1 MWPPP
6 RLVTDEPEW
15 RLNANLKYCGILPI
29 SDLTIADKRFN
40 YTRGQ
45 VKNIRI
51 GIRLAAG
58 FAIVVGL
65 FAANLVLVGVSLSN
79 LTQGVKQIKE
89 ETLPYVLIVD
99 EMDTARAEV
108 QQWLTDVSATHNRDG
123 YEDAEE
129 SAKRFHDGVAKYKQM
144 YQRENDADNLKKMEA
159 IEADFNRFYATGKA
173 MAEEYI
179 TKGLDAGNV
188 MMEGFD
194 KDSATLSG
202 ELEEFRKQQVAEANQ
217 ITTDAVSAAESTTNV
232 MSIGGAL
239 AALLAAVFSLLIT
252 RSVTLPMGRMQSTM
266 VEVGSSGD
274 FTRRIAVDSSDEVG
288 KTARSFNNLMGSLQT
303 TLHEMHDNIDK
314 VLDASRSLS
323 ASSQQVA
330 TSSAHQS
337 ESASAMAAAVE
348 QVTVSINHVSD
359 GAREALEISR
369 KSGDLSGQGSEIIH
383 KAATEMRHIADTVR
397 QTSSAI
403 ENLGQQSTQISSI
416 AQVIKE
422 IAEQTNLLA
431 LNAAIEAARAGEQGR
446 GLAVVADEVR
456 KLAERTANA
465 TKEITEMINAIQST
479 ARVAVTSMAEAGS
492 QVDGGVIL
500 AQQAGDAINQ
510 IKEKSAQV
518 LRTVGDISSALA
530 EQSSASNDI
539 ATHIEKVAQMTE
551 ENSAAT
557 NETAGASDRLVQLA
571 DTMRTAVNRYKF

>member
-1 MWPPP
+1 M
-6 RLVTDEPEW
+6 
-15 RLNANLKYCGILPI
+15 
-29 SDLTIADKRFN
+29 
-40 YTRGQ
+40 
-45 VKNIRI
+45 KNIRI

-89 ETLPYVLIVD
+89 ETLPYVLMVD

-129 SAKRFHDGVAKYKQM
+129 SAKRFRDGVAKYKQM

-274 FTRRIAVDSSDEVG
+274 FTRRIAVDSRDEVG
-288 KTARSFNNLMGSLQT
+288 QTARSFNNLMGSLQT
-303 TLHEMHDNIDK
+303 TLREMHDNIDK

-323 ASSQQVA
+323 SSSQQIA

-446 GLAVVADEVR
+446 GFAVVADEVR

-465 TKEITEMINAIQST
+465 TKEITEMIDSIQST

-492 QVDGGVIL
+492 QVDGGVTL

-557 NETAGASDRLVQLA
+557 KETAGASDHLVQLA

>member
-1 MWPPP
+1 M
-6 RLVTDEPEW
+6 
-15 RLNANLKYCGILPI
+15 
-29 SDLTIADKRFN
+29 
-40 YTRGQ
+40 
-45 VKNIRI
+45 KNIRI

-89 ETLPYVLIVD
+89 ETLPYVLVVD

-129 SAKRFHDGVAKYKQM
+129 SAKRFRDGVAKYKQM
-144 YQRENDADNLKKMEA
+144 YQRENDADNLKKTEA

-217 ITTDAVSAAESTTNV
+217 ITADAVSAAESTTNV

-274 FTRRIAVDSSDEVG
+274 FTRRIAVDSRDEVG
-288 KTARSFNNLMGSLQT
+288 QTARSFNNLMGSLQT
-303 TLHEMHDNIDK
+303 TLREMHDNIDK

-446 GLAVVADEVR
+446 GFAVVADEVR
-456 KLAERTANA
+456 KMAERTANA
-465 TKEITEMINAIQST
+465 TKEITEMIDSIQST

-492 QVDGGVIL
+492 QVDGGVTL

-557 NETAGASDRLVQLA
+557 KETAGASDHLVQLA

>member
-1 MWPPP
+1 MEVECQPKVLW
-6 RLVTDEPEW
+6 D
-15 RLNANLKYCGILPI
+15 
-29 SDLTIADKRFN
+29 IADKRFN
-40 YTRGQ
+40 YTGGQ

-89 ETLPYVLIVD
+89 ETLPYVLMVD

-129 SAKRFHDGVAKYKQM
+129 SAKRFRDGVAKYKQM

-274 FTRRIAVDSSDEVG
+274 FTRRIAVDSRDEVG
-288 KTARSFNNLMGSLQT
+288 QTARSFNNLMGSLQT
-303 TLHEMHDNIDK
+303 TLREMHDNIDK

-323 ASSQQVA
+323 SSSQQIA

-446 GLAVVADEVR
+446 GFAVVADEVR

-557 NETAGASDRLVQLA
+557 KETAGASDRLVQLA